1 MGGNGIKQI
10 VIKNGTL
17 IDGSGRPATAN
28 DTIVIEANRIRSVG
42 QVPEDVRLED
52 KDGVLV
58 IDASGQVI
66 MPGLIDA
73 HCHLSLRQPDLPG
86 VRWPTSAEFCTIW
99 AAQNAQRILRAGVTS
114 ISSPGGKWFADVAVR
129 NAINAGLV
137 EGPRIF
143 CSGRNLNTIGSL
155 NDDYPSWSDTPEDSN
170 GAMAYS
176 IDEMVAE
183 VRRQCKNGV
192 DLIKIGDSSSGDV
205 QVYSKEELSR
215 IVEEAHRRGVKVAI
229 HSRGAGST
237 RAAAEAGV
245 DWIMHAD
252 LATEEDLEVVAEAGV
267 PIVPTLTYLAYA
279 VEYGTDVGMSQS
291 KRDMMKRNMDGCL
304 RNMQLARKL
313 GIKTLAGTDCGAS
326 PLTVPGQC
334 NLYEAE
340 VLTKQVGYTP
350 MEAIVAYTSNNAYAV
365 GLEGQL
371 GLIEAGKLADI
382 LILNGDPLA
391 DITMLQDSTNI
402 AQLIKDGKL
411 VDLRAPTP
419 QVDLRAFE
427 HPVQPRT
434 PQA

>member
-1 MGGNGIKQI
+1 M
-10 VIKNGTL
+10 
-17 IDGSGRPATAN
+17 
-28 DTIVIEANRIRSVG
+28 
-42 QVPEDVRLED
+42 
-52 KDGVLV
+52 
-58 IDASGQVI
+58 
-66 MPGLIDA
+66 
-73 HCHLSLRQPDLPG
+73 
-86 VRWPTSAEFCTIW
+86 
-99 AAQNAQRILRAGVTS
+99 TS